1 MTTVTLVGFGLLAS
15 SLAAAWRQ
23 TRPALRI
30 QAVSSPDSCRIALE
44 TKLADQTFSYSEL
57 PSALE
62 TTDILIL
69 CAPISH
75 IANTLKSL
83 PNLALSRQEKIL
95 VSDIGSTKYQA
106 SQIGLTLKEPY
117 LFVGGHP
124 MAGSEK
130 RGAAHADPALF
141 ENAYWILCPGEID
154 KKNYQPLIDLIEAVG
169 AHPVI
174 MDAAEHDMVMA
185 RLSHVPQMVSTAL
198 ASGLSPQILAK
209 GQQHLA
215 GRGFRDMTRIA
226 ASPWPMWRDIVD
238 TNRYHIQQG
247 IQEFRNSLEQL
258 ENALASDEKDS
269 ALEGVFR
276 QGGMVRASLSQ
287 PGKGFANSLHEVLV
301 ELVDRP
307 GALLTVLQPLTEAN
321 LNLLDMELAK
331 VREGIG
337 GTLLLGFKTLVEAD
351 QCVHILQNLGY
362 QARSRG

>member
-23 TRPALRI
+23 TRPSLII
-30 QAVSSPDSCRIALE
+30 QAVSSPDSCRIARE
-44 TKLADQTFSYSEL
+44 AKLADQTYSYAEL
-57 PSALE
+57 AIALE

-75 IANTLKSL
+75 IASTLQSL
-83 PNLALSRQEKIL
+83 TRQSISGKKRIL
-95 VSDIGSTKYQA
+95 VSDIGSTKLHV
-106 SQIGLTLKEPY
+106 SQIGKQLKEP
-117 LFVGGHP
+117 FFFIGGHP

-130 RGAAHADPALF
+130 RGAEHADPALF
-141 ENAYWILCPGEID
+141 ENAYWILCPNDNNASE
-154 KKNYQPLIDLIEAVG
+154 YQPLIDLIEAVG

-174 MDAAEHDMVMA
+174 MDAEEHDMVMA
-185 RLSHVPQMVSTAL
+185 RLSHVPQMISTAL

-209 GQQHLA
+209 SQQHLA

-238 TNRYHIQQG
+238 TNRHHIQQG
-247 IQEFRNSLEQL
+247 IQEFRNSLDQL
-258 ENALASDEKDS
+258 ES
-269 ALEGVFR
+269 ALKSESMDSELEKVFL

-301 ELVDRP
+301 ELADRP
-307 GALLTVLQPLTEAN
+307 GALLTVLEPLAKAN

-337 GTLLLGFKTLVEAD
+337 GTLLLGFKTLPEAEE
-351 QCVHILQNLGY
+351 CVQILHVLGY